1 MKLFALVAAVS
12 ASTKW
17 DGISV
22 DNTCGQ
28 QISGENFVNKTC
40 NIAGSDIKSV
50 FAGNGAFIT
59 GPASFTGFD
68 GISGEVDA
76 VVFFNQ
82 ALDDDGVLSN
92 TTCWDVDIDCQDNGA
107 AVEGVFFM
115 ETVNDDRQA
124 KGANYN
130 LQIVGVKPGDVLAI
144 NLNDGDLNGYAC
156 QNISAPFGSVT
167 ATDDVWGNQYSDS
180 GSFSVTVDDVEFG
193 ELFQISIT
201 QQPGQ
206 TSALNLWQ
214 SSVSN

>member
-12 ASTKW
+12 ASTSW

-40 NIAGSDIKSV
+40 TIGGPNAIKSV

-59 GPASFTGFD
+59 GPNTFTGFD
-68 GISGEVDA
+68 GISGDVDA

-82 ALDDDGVLSN
+82 EFENGVGDNS
-92 TTCWDVDIDCQDNGA
+92 TCWDAAISCDDYGS

-130 LQIVGVKPGDVLAI
+130 LQIAGVSPGDALSI
-144 NLNDGDLNGYAC
+144 DLNGFSC
-156 QNISAPFGSVT
+156 QNISAPFGEVY
-167 ATDDVWGNQYSDS
+167 ATPDAWGNQYSDD
-180 GSFSVTVDDVEFG
+180 GTFSVQVGESFG
-193 ELFQISIT
+193 DLFQISIT

-206 TSALNLWQ
+206 TSALNLWE

>member
-12 ASTKW
+12 ASTSW

-40 NIAGSDIKSV
+40 TIAGPNAIKSV

-59 GPASFTGFD
+59 GPNTFPGFD
-68 GISGEVDA
+68 GISGNVDA

-82 ALDDDGVLSN
+82 ALDDDGNLDNS
-92 TTCWDVDIDCQDNGA
+92 TCWDAAISCDDYGS

-130 LQIVGVKPGDVLAI
+130 LQIVGVSPGDTLSI
-144 NLNDGDLNGYAC
+144 DLNEFAC
-156 QNISAPFGSVT
+156 QNISAPFGEVV
-167 ATDDVWGNQYSDS
+167 ATEDAWGNQYSDD
-180 GSFSVTVDDVEFG
+180 GTFTVKVGEDPFG